1 MRKMPK
7 KPAAPPP
14 APEPAEKPKNLQNI
28 NIPDIT
34 LPVSLAEK
42 QTLLKPHIER
52 SHDIVNRP
60 FTIGAQ
66 QPVEAYAIYING
78 VIDTDAFNASI
89 LRPLMIYGEDPQSAG
104 DQGPELPE
112 YIARTLLTV
121 GLFREIDRLADL
133 VRDIYDGMLIIMLE
147 GSSQVL
153 SIDIHKAHLRAI
165 EEPVS
170 ERGLRGSKEGFIESV
185 DVNISMVRR
194 RLRDP
199 KLVVK
204 KTVMGQRTRTQVALL
219 YIEDI
224 ADPNIV
230 KEVETRLNNVQI
242 DAVVASGY
250 IEQLVQ
256 DHPWTVFYQHRVTEK
271 PDKAVMQILEG
282 RVLIL
287 VDGTPS
293 SISAP
298 SLFVEFFQA
307 PGDYYERTWIASF
320 IRVLRYIAFF
330 LAVSTSAMYIAVVN
344 FQPELIPQELLVPI
358 ARFRNQVP
366 FAVVLE
372 VLVLEIMMQ
381 LVIEAGHHLPGNVGQ
396 TVGVV
401 GGIIMGQAAITARFA
416 SPAAVIVASFSAMCT
431 FVLPSPGMALISRV
445 LRLPMILAAAS
456 FGAVGFAL
464 MWLILITHMT
474 SLTSVGVPYMSP
486 LSPTR
491 YRDLKDSIIRYFLT
505 SMKDRPVSI
514 PSQDKVRQAKQG
526 VTGNQ

>member
-1 MRKMPK
+1 MRKIPRQ
-7 KPAAPPP
+7 PAAPPP
-14 APEPAEKPKNLQNI
+14 APQPADKPKNLQNV

-34 LPVSLAEK
+34 LPENLAEK

-52 SHDIVNRP
+52 SHDIINRP
-60 FTIGAQ
+60 FSIGTQ
-66 QPVEAYAIYING
+66 QPVDAYAIYING
-78 VIDTDAFNASI
+78 VIDTDTFNAGI
-89 LRPLMIYGEDPQSAG
+89 LRPLMIYAEDGAKAG
-104 DQGPELPE
+104 SQNPELPE

-121 GLFREIDRLADL
+121 GQFRKIDRLADL

-147 GSSQVL
+147 GSSPAL
-153 SIDIHKAHLRAI
+153 AIDIHKAHLRAI
-165 EEPVS
+165 EEPPA
-170 ERGLRGSKEGFIESV
+170 ERGLRGSREGFIESL

-204 KTVMGQRTRTQVALL
+204 KTVVGQRTHTQVAIL

-230 KEVETRLNNVQI
+230 AEIETRINAINVDGI
-242 DAVVASGY
+242 EASGRL
-250 IEQLVQ
+250 EQFIQ
-256 DHPWTVFYQHRVTEK
+256 DRPWSLFYQHRLTEK

-282 RVLIL
+282 RVLI
-287 VDGTPS
+287 VIDGTPTT
-293 SISAP
+293 ITAP

-307 PGDYYERTWIASF
+307 PGDYYELTWVGSF
-320 IRVLRYIAFF
+320 IRLLRYLAFF
-330 LAVSTSAMYIAVVN
+330 LAISTSALYIAVVN
-344 FQPELIPQELLVPI
+344 FQPELIPTELLVPI

-366 FAVVLE
+366 FPVVLE
-372 VLVLEIMMQ
+372 ILILEVMMQ

-431 FVLPSPGMALISRV
+431 FVLPSPGIALVSRI

-464 MWLILITHMT
+464 MWLVLLTHLI
-474 SLTSVGVPYMSP
+474 SLTSIGVPYMSP
-486 LSPTR
+486 LAPTR
-491 YRDLKDSIIRYFLT
+491 YSDLKDSFIRSFLT
-505 SMKDRPVSI
+505 SMQKRPVSI
-514 PSQDKVRQAKQG
+514 PSQDKVRQAGQE
-526 VTGNQ
+526 VTGNR